1 MSIELFRTLRIED
14 PAHLGFAYRV
24 ALCRIRHREATD
36 RRGTRVVMEG
46 CDAAIPASEGMEN
59 SPETSRRGLQTM
71 GENVV
76 GLSAPTNKSLRM
88 PDPNSSKGTSYLIG
102 SVTQSYCE
110 EADGDLYCL
119 GVPSG
124 FCAEPDNP

>member
-1 MSIELFRTLRIED
+1 MCWIEEPKHHSNRQNSGLAIGSAMSIELFRTLRIED

-59 SPETSRRGLQTM
+59 SPETSRRGLWAI
-71 GENVV
+71 GEAER
-76 GLSAPTNKSLRM
+76 L
-88 PDPNSSKGTSYLIG
+88 
-102 SVTQSYCE
+102 
-110 EADGDLYCL
+110 DL
-119 GVPSG
+119 
-124 FCAEPDNP
+124 